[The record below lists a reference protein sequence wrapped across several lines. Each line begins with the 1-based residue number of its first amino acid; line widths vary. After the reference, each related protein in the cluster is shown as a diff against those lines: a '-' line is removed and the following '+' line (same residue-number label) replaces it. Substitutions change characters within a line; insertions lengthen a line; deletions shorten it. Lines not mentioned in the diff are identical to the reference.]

1 MLFCFI
7 LYADACCTAANETS
21 SKVMFTVDSREAPL
35 QTQAHNLF
43 VKWAFIPP
51 LTLVSPGWR
60 VCALTVQ
67 LVEMF
72 VPTPASLSLQLH
84 TKLTLNCRKKRKKKT
99 ANSLNIFEMGTIVC
113 CHVQA
118 LLCLPFVIAL
128 VKCFLRAHTY
138 TLTQRTGN
146 KTLSTATASQPFSST
161 LASTL

>member
-1 MLFCFI
+1 
-7 LYADACCTAANETS
+7 
-21 SKVMFTVDSREAPL
+21 MFTVDSREAPL

-84 TKLTLNCRKKRKKKT
+84 TKLTLNCRKKRKKKRQT
-99 ANSLNIFEMGTIVC
+99 RSIFLKWEQLFVVTCKLFCVCHLLSLLSSAFCARTHTHTHKGQDTK
-113 CHVQA
+113 
-118 LLCLPFVIAL
+118 PFQ
-128 VKCFLRAHTY
+128 LR
-138 TLTQRTGN
+138 QRRN
-146 KTLSTATASQPFSST
+146 LSPPH
-161 LASTL
+161 